1 MNAKIINYQEFTV
14 LVEYED
20 SKGLQRVYVP
30 REMVKTSIKGPI
42 TLKNEVLKM
51 GIPYSDVD
59 LEHSLGT
66 ELPAILVRDL
76 EQELRKSGLWTR
88 KDYQKNPKVVE
99 SVVARMRRLDTT
111 LILNSAQGDKDG

>member
-1 MNAKIINYQEFTV
+1 MQAKVINYQEFTV

-30 REMVKTSIKGPI
+30 RDLIHSSIKGPI
-42 TLKNEVLKM
+42 TLKDEILKT

-59 LEHSLGT
+59 LEHALGT

-88 KDYQKNPKVVE
+88 EDYRNNPKVVE
-99 SVVARMRRLDTT
+99 GVVARIRRLDSTT
-111 LILNSAQGDKDG
+111 ILNSAIGEKYG